1 MISTKYIEDANL
13 LGRQEAEEESLC
25 GAIIR
30 NYCAFGVIED
40 DGDVVVVVVVLAVV
54 VSGPEHSN
62 YNYSEKPQRIVAPAS
77 TVIRLRA
84 IVGPGQDRALF
95 SL

>member
-1 MISTKYIEDANL
+1 MMISTKYIEDANL
-13 LGRQEAEEESLC
+13 LGRQEEEEESWC

-30 NYCAFGVIED
+30 NYCAFRVIED
-40 DGDVVVVVVVLAVV
+40 DGDVVVVVA